1 VGRLIDV
8 VVPCEGS
15 AARNRFCTKERLV
28 PESVREMRVV
38 ECEGFDAQ
46 MAGGAHRRIPERGR
60 LRMITTENNSRLDKR
75 LETTFD

>member
-1 VGRLIDV
+1 M
-8 VVPCEGS
+8 
-15 AARNRFCTKERLV
+15 

-38 ECEGFDAQ
+38 EFEGFDAQ

-60 LRMITTENNSRLDKR
+60 LRVITTENNSRLDKR